1 MRLKVR
7 VMSQSDIKKTT
18 LDQFVRLGG
27 YQIVKQ
33 DKESGRWKG
42 ISKAAQVT
50 QLSDETIRSI
60 LKQCPEPP
68 SKTLPIYVQDFYES
82 EGYRVLQ
89 EKYSHKEF
97 FKLVLIPTAVQA
109 FKILDKK
116 DPISWT
122 EEDFEKLWRHP
133 DLQDSMTEHI
143 EFTKSINLRR
153 LMKGIERA
161 DLLEKFTTKK
171 RRAGSRR
178 HWYLSDED
186 VIAIV
191 QQIEEVDVLLM
202 FEEGISTGARWSG
215 LTTTRP
221 DKINYGESILQI
233 YEPKT
238 KQWVDKYVPRFL
250 LDLIVRYIGHLQIL
264 DAERLYK
271 RSYAVYC
278 KRLEKAGKTA
288 GVKHTVSTH
297 IMKHT
302 FVTQACNRDVSL
314 EVVSQQCGT
323 EPKTLQDYYF
333 GVKTEKLRHELLGEK
348 YEPEPFPVWLEKLHP
363 HFVKRFEEIK
373 DQCIMTPGGV
383 KRSKKKRRTSGK
395 ARVIRWNAIEKMVTN
410 FDALVPEQQAQAKN
424 RYVIPYWK
432 RALENHRQGKPDQ
445 EAIALAKR

>member
-1 MRLKVR
+1 MR
-7 VMSQSDIKKTT
+7 VMSRSEIKKTT

-27 YQIVKQ
+27 YRIVKQ

-50 QLSDETIRSI
+50 QLSDETIRTI
-60 LKQCPEPP
+60 LKRYPEPP

-82 EGYRVLQ
+82 EGYRIMQ
-89 EKYSHKEF
+89 EKHGHKDY
-97 FKLVLIPTAVQA
+97 FKLVLIPTTIQG

-122 EEDFEKLWRHP
+122 EEDFEKLWKHS
-133 DLQDSMTEHI
+133 DLQDSMTDHI
-143 EFTKSINLRR
+143 EFTKSVNLRR
-153 LMKGIERA
+153 VMKAIGRV

-171 RRAGSRR
+171 RKPGSKR

-186 VIAIV
+186 VIAV
-191 QQIEEVDVLLM
+191 VGQIEEVDVLLI
-202 FEEGISTGARWSG
+202 FYEGIATGARWSG

-221 DKINYGESILQI
+221 DKINYEESILQI

-238 KQWVDKYVPRFL
+238 KQWVDKYVPRLL
-250 LDLIVRYIGHLQIL
+250 LDLIVRYIGRFNIP
-264 DAERLYK
+264 DTERLYK
-271 RSYAVYC
+271 RSYPVYC
-278 KRLEKAGKTA
+278 KRLEKAGKAA

-323 EPKTLQDYYF
+323 NPKTLQDYYF
-333 GVKTEKLRHELLGEK
+333 GVKTKKMRHELLGEK
-348 YEPEPFPVWLEKLHP
+348 YEPESFSVWLKKLHP
-363 HFVKRFEEIK
+363 YFAKRFEEIK
-373 DQCIMTPGGV
+373 DRCIMTPGGV
-383 KRSKKKRRTSGK
+383 RRAKKKRRTSEK
-395 ARVIRWNAIEKMVTN
+395 ARQIRWNAIEKMVAS
-410 FDALVPEQQAQAKN
+410 FEAQSLEQQVQAKN

-432 RALENHRQGKPDQ
+432 RALENHRQGMPDS
-445 EAIALAKR
+445 EAIALAKQ

>member
-1 MRLKVR
+1 
-7 VMSQSDIKKTT
+7 MSNSEIKKTT

-60 LKQCPEPP
+60 LKQYPEPP
-68 SKTLPIYVQDFYES
+68 SKTLPIYVEDFYES
-82 EGYRVLQ
+82 EGYRIMQ
-89 EKYSHKEF
+89 EKYGHKKF
-97 FKLVLIPTAVQA
+97 FKLVLVPTAIQA

-122 EEDFEKLWRHP
+122 EEDFEKLWRHA
-133 DLQDSMTEHI
+133 DLQDPKTEHI
-143 EFTKSINLRR
+143 AFTKSINLRR
-153 LMKGIERA
+153 LMKAIGRA
-161 DLLEKFTTKK
+161 DLLDKFGTKK
-171 RRAGSRR
+171 RKPGGKR

-186 VIAIV
+186 IIAEID
-191 QQIEEVDVLLM
+191 QIEEVDVLLM
-202 FEEGISTGARWSG
+202 FYEGIATGARFSG

-221 DKINYGESILQI
+221 DKINYEESILQI
-233 YEPKT
+233 YESKT

-250 LDLIVRYIGHLQIL
+250 LDLIVRYIGHLQIP
-264 DAERLYK
+264 DTERLYK

-278 KRLEKAGKTA
+278 KRLEKAGKAA

-302 FVTQACNRDVSL
+302 FVTQACNRGVSL

-333 GVKTEKLRHELLGEK
+333 GVKTEKMRHELLGEK
-348 YEPEPFPVWLEKLHP
+348 YEPEPFPVWLGKLHP
-363 HFVKRFEEIK
+363 YFVKRFEEIK
-373 DQCIMTPGGV
+373 DRCIMTAGGV

-395 ARVIRWNAIEKMVTN
+395 AREIRWNAIEKMVAKFNT
-410 FDALVPEQQAQAKN
+410 LTPEQQAQARN

-432 RALENHRQGKPDQ
+432 RALENHKQGMPDQ
-445 EAIALAKR
+445 EAIALARQ

>member
-1 MRLKVR
+1 MMR
-7 VMSQSDIKKTT
+7 VMSQSEIKKTT

-50 QLSDETIRSI
+50 QLSDETIRTI
-60 LKQCPEPP
+60 LKQYPEPP
-68 SKTLPIYVQDFYES
+68 LKTLPIYVQDFYKS
-82 EGYRVLQ
+82 EGYRILRERYGHKDYLKLGIIPNGVL
-89 EKYSHKEF
+89 
-97 FKLVLIPTAVQA
+97 A

-122 EEDFEKLWRHP
+122 EEDFQKLWRHP
-133 DLQDSMTEHI
+133 NLQDHKTEWI
-143 EFTKSINLRR
+143 DFNRSVNLRR
-153 LMKGIERA
+153 IMQAIGRG
-161 DLLEKFTTKK
+161 DLLERFTTKMRK
-171 RRAGSRR
+171 AGSKR

-186 VIAIV
+186 IIVIV
-191 QQIEEVDVLLM
+191 QHIDEADVLIS
-202 FEEGISTGARWSG
+202 FEEGIATGARWSG

-221 DKINYGESILQI
+221 DKINYQESILQI

-250 LDLIVRYIGHLQIL
+250 LDLIVRYIGHFNIP
-264 DAERLYK
+264 DTERLYK

-278 KRLEKAGKTA
+278 KRLERAGKAA
-288 GVKHTVSTH
+288 GVKRTVSTH

-323 EPKTLQDYYF
+323 DPKTLQDYYF
-333 GVKTEKLRHELLGEK
+333 GVETEKMRHELLGEK

-363 HFVKRFEEIK
+363 YFVKRFEEIK
-373 DQCIMTPGGV
+373 DRCIMTAGGV
-383 KRSKKKRRTSGK
+383 RRRKKKQRVKGK
-395 ARVIRWNAIEKMVTN
+395 AREIRWNAIEKMVAK
-410 FDALVPEQQAQAKN
+410 FDTLPHEQQSQVRN
-424 RYVIPYWK
+424 RYVIPFWK
-432 RALENHRQGKPDQ
+432 RALENHRQGKSDR
-445 EAIALAKR
+445 EAIVLAKQSA